1 MRDGPPEFT
10 PDSTW
15 PALLGKTS
23 KELISFVYRTITFFG
38 STFQYD
44 STRKSFCNF
53 LTGLQ
58 TSMMPPVTPSSK
70 RLQASMNPV
79 WAGSRS
85 LAATR
90 EVEVSFFSWG
100 YLDVSVPC
108 VPAACAAPRHES
120 RSVSRSRTSSDQSLL
135 SGSPKLFAA

>member
-1 MRDGPPEFT
+1 MRGGPPEFT

-15 PALLGKTS
+15 PALLGKTL
-23 KELISFVYRTITFFG
+23 KGPLLFAYGTITFFG

-44 STRKSFCNF
+44 SAKKGLCNSPAA
-53 LTGLQ
+53 LQ
-58 TSMMPPVTPSSK
+58 HGPASPITPDSK

-85 LAATR
+85 LAATE

-100 YLDVSVPC
+100 Y
-108 VPAACAAPRHES
+108 
-120 RSVSRSRTSSDQSLL
+120 
-135 SGSPKLFAA
+135 